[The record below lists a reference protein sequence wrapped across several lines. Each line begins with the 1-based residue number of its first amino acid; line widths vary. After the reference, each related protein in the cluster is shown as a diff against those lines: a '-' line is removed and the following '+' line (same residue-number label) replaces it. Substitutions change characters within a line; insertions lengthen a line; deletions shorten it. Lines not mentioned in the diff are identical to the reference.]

1 MTLLILFL
9 LLSII
14 VSFLCSI
21 WEAVLLSVTPSYVS
35 STREEGSFTGIKLT
49 EFTEDIDRPLSAIL
63 TLNTIAHTV
72 GAIGVGAQ
80 AAKVFGS
87 QSGFNILGLSV
98 GWESIIAALMTLAIL
113 IFSEI
118 IPKTIGANNW
128 RQLAPFAVRSIDL
141 LVTAL
146 GPFVWLSQG
155 ITKRLKADKSKSV
168 YSRADFSAI
177 TNVAEES
184 GALALSESTIIKNLL
199 RLDEVAVNDIMTPRT
214 VMVTANE
221 DMIARNFYKNKG
233 NNLRFSRIPLYQESA
248 DNITGYVLKD
258 DILVRLIESDEEIQL
273 NALRRDILHIKPDLP
288 LPKLFDLFTEN
299 REQIAIVLDDYG
311 SLVGLV
317 TMEDVVETLLGL
329 EIVDEM
335 DAVEDLQQLARQRWE
350 ERAKRIGLIE

>member
-1 MTLLILFL
+1 MTLLILFFV
-9 LLSII
+9 LSIV

-21 WEAVLLSVTPSYVS
+21 WEAVLLSVTPSYVN
-35 STREEGSFTGIKLT
+35 STREQGGFTGRKLT

-80 AAKVFGS
+80 ASKVFGS
-87 QSGFNILGLSV
+87 DAGLSILGFNIGWASV
-98 GWESIIAALMTLAIL
+98 IAAVMTLAIL

-128 RQLAPFAVRSIDL
+128 RELAPFSVRSIDL
-141 LVTAL
+141 LITAL

-155 ITKRLKADKSKSV
+155 ITKRLKTDKSKSV

-199 RLDEVAVNDIMTPRT
+199 RLDEIAVNDIMTPRT
-214 VMVTANE
+214 VMITANE
-221 DMIARNFYKNKG
+221 DMIARNFYKSKG
-233 NNLRFSRIPLYQESA
+233 NNLRFSRIPLFQEKK

-258 DILVRLIESDEEIQL
+258 DILVRLIESEEQTQL
-273 NALRRDILHIKPDLP
+273 KELRRDILHIKPDLP
-288 LPKLFDLFTEN
+288 LPKLFDVFTEN

-335 DAVEDLQQLARQRWE
+335 DAVEDLQQLARQRWQ
-350 ERAKRIGLIE
+350 ERAKRVGLIE

>member
-1 MTLLILFL
+1 M
-9 LLSII
+9 
-14 VSFLCSI
+14 
-21 WEAVLLSVTPSYVS
+21 
-35 STREEGSFTGIKLT
+35 
-49 EFTEDIDRPLSAIL
+49 
-63 TLNTIAHTV
+63 
-72 GAIGVGAQ
+72 
-80 AAKVFGS
+80 S
-87 QSGFNILGLSV
+87 QKNLRGY
-98 GWESIIAALMTLAIL
+98 T
-113 IFSEI
+113 
-118 IPKTIGANNW
+118 
-128 RQLAPFAVRSIDL
+128 
-141 LVTAL
+141 
-146 GPFVWLSQG
+146 
-155 ITKRLKADKSKSV
+155 
-168 YSRADFSAI
+168 RADFSAI

-184 GALALSESTIIKNLL
+184 GALALSESKIIKNLL

-233 NNLRFSRIPLYQESA
+233 NNLRFSRIPLYQESE

-273 NALRRDILHIKPDLP
+273 NALRRDILHIKPDFP

-335 DAVEDLQQLARQRWE
+335 DAVEDLQQLARQRWQ